1 MSETI
6 PNKSETILNKPEM
19 KTGLNRYEFTW
30 AEHKITALCDRV
42 NDDGTGELA
51 VYHENGSGKEILLYT
66 NINLLSANT
75 CTQIAKRLSHNLP
88 TVNCDT
94 LLTYITQLTMQELRR
109 GEPPVRIGTKPA
121 VMKHEYLL
129 RPILQKGKST
139 TLYAPG
145 GSVKSY
151 LADLIAVLIQCNV
164 AGMDGLWIPEAGNV
178 LYLDWE
184 ACKEDHERRVWA
196 IKLGLIK
203 QGVKVSLDDT
213 FIYSFQKEPLTNNL
227 YAIQK
232 LVSDNNIVLTIIDS
246 HMAAQ
251 GYGPD
256 QAQVASEFYNALRC
270 LNCTTLT
277 IDHVDKASWRG
288 ESEAVG
294 PYGSVV
300 KYNRSRAQFEL
311 IKQQNSDED
320 HVELALKH
328 RKNNEGKLLPTI
340 GIRVDFV
347 NNHLLDLD
355 YVQFSPCNIS
365 DNPELSKKTQSLKQ
379 RLVHELESQSLTVK
393 ELHQILEN
401 GESTIRMELNRNKN
415 IFTKLP
421 DDTWGVLSDK
431 TV

>member
-1 MSETI
+1 M
-6 PNKSETILNKPEM
+6 
-19 KTGLNRYEFTW
+19 
-30 AEHKITALCDRV
+30 
-42 NDDGTGELA
+42 
-51 VYHENGSGKEILLYT
+51 
-66 NINLLSANT
+66 
-75 CTQIAKRLSHNLP
+75 
-88 TVNCDT
+88 
-94 LLTYITQLTMQELRR
+94 
-109 GEPPVRIGTKPA
+109 
-121 VMKHEYLL
+121 
-129 RPILQKGKST
+129 
-139 TLYAPG
+139 
-145 GSVKSY
+145 
-151 LADLIAVLIQCNV
+151 
-164 AGMDGLWIPEAGNV
+164 
-178 LYLDWE
+178 
-184 ACKEDHERRVWA
+184 
-196 IKLGLIK
+196 
-203 QGVKVSLDDT
+203 
-213 FIYSFQKEPLTNNL
+213 
-227 YAIQK
+227 
-232 LVSDNNIVLTIIDS
+232 
-246 HMAAQ
+246 
-251 GYGPD
+251 
-256 QAQVASEFYNALRC
+256 
-270 LNCTTLT
+270 
-277 IDHVDKASWRG
+277 DKASWRG